1 MIEMRNQLRKNI
13 DRLSD
18 RKSRYENS
26 DILIVRD
33 GSDLVLTGSFAG
45 EKKTVMIVG
54 GDIIIRADIEKQLTP
69 CAIVAL
75 SDPTTGQ

>member
-33 GSDLVLTGSFAG
+33 ESDLVLTGSFAG

-54 GDIIIRADIEKQLTP
+54 GDIIIRADIGKQLAP
-69 CAIVAL
+69 RAIVAL